1 MKKVLSLILVCT
13 LVFSLTLPAF
23 CLSPKVSNVTPVVY
37 IAGDSNRI
45 AYDNGTKSFQIN
57 DLFSIFGD
65 SEDGSISEAA
75 FNILYPFIMEGI
87 VFDKWDNYYDA
98 VYKEL
103 ADVYEPI
110 RLDEN
115 GNAQYGTGLLEEY
128 KRKMAADAVTDR
140 KNAAGRYEQRV
151 YEFYYDWRLD
161 PIEIADRLNDYIEAI
176 KNVTHSDKVSIIVK
190 CLGNNVLL
198 AYVDKY
204 GTDSIKGVGID
215 VATSLGADFMTG
227 MLTGKF
233 GIDGNSVTRTLL
245 DLSYRNNEL
254 TELAEFVGSTIDML
268 DNMGVLDS
276 ISTEARELIY
286 GKIEYGVISAIA
298 LSAFMTMPGY
308 WGIVS
313 YEEFDTALNY
323 VFGEEGS
330 EKRQEYAGLI
340 EKITKF
346 NDNIKA
352 NTLPIMKSLET
363 NGVNVCVISK
373 YGLQMLPVLKDGSLV
388 GDEYVSA
395 QKSSFGATT
404 STIYGTLSDEYIAQR
419 VAEGKGK
426 YISPDKQIDASTC
439 LFPDYTWFIKGEQ
452 HGWYAPQET
461 DLLMTVMDAD
471 RQLTTDDFDFSQYLV
486 ISYDGTETLSS
497 MTEENCHNE
506 LWKADDKIDHPQ
518 TKKERL
524 ISFLTTLFRWIKSL
538 FALLTAKLKG

>member
-1 MKKVLSLILVCT
+1 MKKVLSIILTCT
-13 LVFSLTLPAF
+13 LIFTLAFPVF
-23 CLSPKVSNVTPVVY
+23 CRQGVVSNVTPVVY
-37 IAGDSNRI
+37 IAGDSNEI
-45 AYDNGTKSFQIN
+45 SYENGTKSFEIN

-65 SEDGSISEAA
+65 SEESSITEAA

-87 VFDKWDNYYDA
+87 AFDKWDNYYDA

-103 ADVYEPI
+103 ADVYGPI
-110 RLDEN
+110 RLDNN
-115 GNAQYGTGLLEEY
+115 GNAQSGTGVPEIY

-140 KNAAGRYEQRV
+140 KNPKGRYDYRE

-161 PIEIADRLNDYIEAI
+161 PIEIADKLNDYIESV
-176 KNVTHSDKVSIIVK
+176 KKVTHSDKVSIMVK

-215 VATSLGADFMTG
+215 VATSMGADFMTG

-233 GIDGNSVTRTLL
+233 GIDGNSLTRTFL

-276 ISTEARELIY
+276 ISAEARVLIY
-286 GKIEYGVISAIA
+286 NKIEYGIISALA

-313 YEEFDTALNY
+313 YEDFDTALNY

-330 EKRQEYAGLI
+330 EKRIEYAGLI
-340 EKITKF
+340 EKITNF
-346 NDNIKA
+346 NDTIKA
-352 NTLPIMKSLET
+352 NALPIMKSLE
-363 NGVNVCVISK
+363 NDGVNICVISK

-395 QKSSFGATT
+395 HNSSFGATT
-404 STIYGTLSDEYIAQR
+404 SNIYGTLSDEYIAQR
-419 VAEGKGK
+419 VAEGKEK

-461 DLLMTVMDAD
+461 DLLMAVMDAD
-471 RQLTTDDFDFSQYLV
+471 RQLTIDDFDFSQYLV
-486 ISYDGTETLSS
+486 ISYDEAETLSS

-506 LWKADDKIDHPQ
+506 LWQADEKTDHPE
-518 TKKERL
+518 TKQERL
-524 ISFLTTLFRWIKSL
+524 TSFLKTLFRWIRSL
-538 FALLTAKLKG
+538 WNFLALKLKG